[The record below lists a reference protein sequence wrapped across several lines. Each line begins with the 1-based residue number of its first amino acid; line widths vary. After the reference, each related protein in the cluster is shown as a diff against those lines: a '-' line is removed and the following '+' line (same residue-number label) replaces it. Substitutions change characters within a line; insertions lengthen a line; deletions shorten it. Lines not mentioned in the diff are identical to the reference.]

1 MSKKTKAYIT
11 KYALTQGIF
20 EADGEESSAGGFR
33 FRFPGSYTSEYVYGK
48 DWHKTFPEAL
58 SRAEEMR
65 KRKLASLNRQIKKL
79 ESIEF
84 KLMTVWLLLWGC
96 ELTLA
101 MLSYSYPS
109 P

>member
-1 MSKKTKAYIT
+1 MSKKT
-11 KYALTQGIF
+11 
-20 EADGEESSAGGFR
+20 R
-33 FRFPGSYTSEYVYGK
+33 RTSPNLE
-48 DWHKTFPEAL
+48 P
-58 SRAEEMR
+58 
-65 KRKLASLNRQIKKL
+65 KRCAKKLASLNRQIKTL

-101 MLSYSYPS
+101 MLSYLYPS